1 MFKSEDKEYTIE
13 NHIERAVS
21 NIHRYDCYTD
31 LIGDVKTALKDLET
45 EGYEFDALRDFATA
59 VKEAWDD
66 EQDRKSWPDAI
77 IDEVFGDGHS
87 VVGG

>member
-21 NIHRYDCYTD
+21 NVSKYECYINLTE
-31 LIGDVKTALKDLET
+31 DVKTALKDLET
-45 EGYEFDALRDFATA
+45 EGYEFDALMAFAVA
-59 VKEAWDD
+59 VKVAWDD

-77 IDEVFGDGHS
+77 VDEVFNDDHS